1 MADIHNFDK
10 SHRTHWRSD
19 DDLERI
25 HKNLPWNKRAPIK
38 WGLVALVFA
47 GAAAA
52 TQYGVWEY
60 QRISARKASFAAL
73 PADINFAGCDEVRAR
88 GLAPLHRGEPGYG
101 EHMDGDG
108 DGVACEPY

>member
-47 GAAAA
+47 GTAAL
-52 TQYGVWEY
+52 TQWGVWEY
-60 QRISARKASFAAL
+60 QWRQDRKAAFATL

-88 GLAPLHRGEPGYG
+88 GLAPLHRGDPGYG